1 MPDPTSPFDDPFAD
15 LFGKLPD
22 PRDRRSTGEGS
33 RGTAENTAPRPVAA
47 PIPSGSER
55 PASEDVSNGTGSN
68 QTAPL
73 SRREAR
79 EAASRQGGAA
89 TAPSVDPAAPAIPV
103 AASASA
109 PATAAASAARPATS
123 RSSSV
128 STSEEEWPFIGAG
141 TPATPSY
148 SRGADAPSPRP
159 VATATLED
167 LFSGEHTTDSLGE
180 LPPQKNKRKR
190 RIAGWI
196 ALGVV
201 LLLLGGVA
209 AGGLY
214 VWNTYEDR
222 IREFMGW
229 EEPKDYEAG
238 MANGEAFVTIS
249 PGDTGAPISES
260 LYAAGVTKTPDA
272 FYDYL
277 IDTAQNPPFVPG
289 VFQLQKQMTSEA
301 ALAAL
306 LDPANKLENSAQLR
320 EGLTVEQSLPLL
332 AEGTGIPLE
341 EFQAAVADPAVYG
354 VPVDPAIVAA
364 GGQPLEGWLFPATYT
379 FDPGVTA
386 TDVIATLV
394 NRTIQSLDNAGVPVE
409 DRQRILTLASI
420 IEKEARFEQDFY
432 KVSRVIENRLDPGN
446 QETFGL
452 LQMDSTAQYGFNEA
466 DGTVSTSAEAQ
477 YDDNPWNTYVV
488 TGLPIGPIANPGD
501 TAIDAA
507 MNPAD
512 GDWLYFVTV
521 NLNTGETVFTNNLAD
536 HSRATEQWIAWCA
549 DNPDAGC

>member
-22 PRDRRSTGEGS
+22 PRERRSATED
-33 RGTAENTAPRPVAA
+33 AA
-47 PIPSGSER
+47 HAGAQQST
-55 PASEDVSNGTGSN
+55 PAGADASAN

-79 EAASRQGGAA
+79 EAAARQAA
-89 TAPSVDPAAPAIPV
+89 STGRASDAPAITAVSAAPS
-103 AASASA
+103 AASPMATPTAPPVSA
-109 PATAAASAARPATS
+109 PSQAGSTQAASTPATMI
-123 RSSSV
+123 
-128 STSEEEWPFIGAG
+128 TATDEEWPFFGASAA
-141 TPATPSY
+141 PAAPSY
-148 SRGADAPSPRP
+148 SRGGESGSPRP
-159 VATATLED
+159 VATATHED
-167 LFSGEHTTDSLGE
+167 LFTGAHTTDSLGE
-180 LPPQKNKRKR
+180 VPPPKDKRKR

-201 LLLLGGVA
+201 LLLLGGMA

-214 VWNTYEDR
+214 VWTTYEDR

-229 EEPKDYEAG
+229 EEPKDYDPG
-238 MANGEAFVTIS
+238 LANGEAFVTIS

-260 LYAAGVTKTPDA
+260 LFAAGVTKTPDA

-277 IDTAQNPPFVPG
+277 IDTGQNPPFVPG

-306 LDPANKLENSAQLR
+306 LDPANKMENSAQLR

-332 AEGTGIPLE
+332 AEGIGLPLE
-341 EFQAAVADPAVYG
+341 DFQAAVADPAAYG

-386 TDVIATLV
+386 TEVIATLV
-394 NRTIQSLDNAGVPVE
+394 NRTVQSLDSAGVPVE
-409 DRQRILTLASI
+409 DRQRVLTLASI
-420 IEKEARFEQDFY
+420 IEKEARFEEDFY
-432 KVSRVIENRLDPGN
+432 KVSRVIENRMDPGN

-488 TGLPIGPIANPGD
+488 SGLPIGPIANPGD
-501 TAIDAA
+501 VAIDAA
-507 MNPAD
+507 MHPAD

-536 HSRATEQWIAWCA
+536 HNRATQQWIAWCA